1 MTTGIVGDGGRVV
14 AAAVVAAAVDGH
26 GRKRRWMM
34 RKMKRKLQD

>member
-14 AAAVVAAAVDGH
+14 AVVAAAVDGH

-34 RKMKRKLQD
+34 RKMKRKQQD